1 MWNVYLIVNFVQ
13 SAFKFVLKARTARL
27 NPSCETNLVVSRTDF
42 ICFCSRFA
50 LSLPHLKRKAN
61 DSLYCRKAFRGA

>member
-13 SAFKFVLKARTARL
+13 SAFKFVLKARTTRL

-42 ICFCSRFA
+42 ICFYFRFA
-50 LSLPHLKRKAN
+50 LSLLEKR
-61 DSLYCRKAFRGA
+61 R